1 MASACSLCPEI
12 PHSVRRA
19 DLLRGCAQVSITAAV
34 SSTELMEASEV
45 RSAIGG
51 LMINTARLGRLL
63 KGSEGAGM
71 DEIAEMVRSAPHEM
85 HPQVT
90 LLLSVLGQDDA
101 CYTLE
106 QYVSTYFAPA
116 KLNIA
121 SEKVWPAQE
130 LRLQY

>member
-1 MASACSLCPEI
+1 M
-12 PHSVRRA
+12 
-19 DLLRGCAQVSITAAV
+19 DAQ
-34 SSTELMEASEV
+34 EV

-51 LMINTARLGRLL
+51 LTINTARLGRLL
-63 KGSEGAGM
+63 QGSGATERE
-71 DEIAEMVRSAPHEM
+71 DQAEVIRSAPHEM
-85 HPQVT
+85 HPQATV
-90 LLLSVLGQDDA
+90 LLSVLGQDA
-101 CYTLE
+101 CYTLR